1 MHAIYED
8 PAVVAEV
15 RERFGAGVIA
25 ADGGVD
31 RSLLGPRAFAEEGG
45 LAFLERL
52 VHPRVHAV
60 RESWTARC
68 LALVPPPPLLV
79 CEVPVL
85 FEAGAEDQFDAV
97 LVVTASDATR
107 RRRVEARGQD
117 FDGRS
122 ARQMPES
129 EKVARADRAYSNDG
143 TLDDLRGWVADRFAE
158 YAGRRCDETIRH
170 E

>member
-8 PAVVAEV
+8 PDVVALV
-15 RERFGAGVIA
+15 RARFGPEVIGP
-25 ADGGVD
+25 DDRVD
-31 RSLLGPRAFAEEGG
+31 RRMLGPRAFAQAGG
-45 LAFLERL
+45 LAFLEEL

-60 RESWTARC
+60 RERWTAER
-68 LALVPPPPLLV
+68 LADAPAPPLLV

-85 FEAGAEDQFDAV
+85 FEAGIAGEFDAV
-97 LVVTASDATR
+97 LVVTASDEVR

-117 FDGRS
+117 FDERS
-122 ARQMPES
+122 ARQMPEA

-143 TLDDLRGWVADRFAE
+143 SLADLRRWVADRFAE
-158 YAGRRCDETIRH
+158 YAGRDCESTIRH